1 MTMTL
6 DRRITRLTGETRNGL
21 CAGDVVADAVRA
33 VLPVVK
39 WTLNGF
45 ADYISA
51 TKISPHVRTRS
62 RHNCNV
68 STQGAEGNQLPAEN
82 PFRVR
87 FRQISGVAKP
97 VPRSG
102 ICGKK

>member
-33 VLPVVK
+33 VLQFVK
-39 WTLNGF
+39 WKLNGF
-45 ADYISA
+45 GDYSPA
-51 TKISPHVRTRS
+51 TKISTKVQKMS

-68 STQGAEGNQLPAEN
+68 STWGAEGNQLPAEN

-102 ICGKK
+102 I